1 MRSKLASTR
10 VVGFLT
16 SLKIT
21 VGCLIALFV
30 LVFVGTLY
38 QTPLWRDMATISS
51 NPDSGIPLFL
61 SQSAAWAAVFDG
73 NWGLYSSQQK
83 FFNSWFVTFG
93 DVPVFPGGRLILWV
107 FFINLASTMIFKL
120 RYTWGRLGITVL
132 HAGLVLFFLN
142 AYLTYHLAENTLMSV
157 YEKESSTVSWG
168 AGEWELAVMKVADD
182 GTRVTRET
190 TAYETVGL
198 DVGDTLAYDK
208 AGVQVTVN
216 TYYPHASA
224 LGTVENI
231 AGFEEL
237 TPEPQYERNEPGL
250 EVTIQSA
257 DGPAQKVR
265 LWGVLLKP
273 VPIVG
278 KDGWFITL
286 QRRRME
292 LPFELQLLDVS
303 QELHQGTAMAMSYA
317 SRVQVKEGNSAART
331 IDITMN
337 HPLRH
342 GPLTIF
348 QQGYQ
353 VDQNGYELS
362 TFAVVHNPARHLPLI
377 ACIVTCAGLMLH
389 FLIMFARF
397 LKRRRKEVLV

>member
-10 VVGFLT
+10 LVGFLT

-21 VGCLIALFV
+21 VGCLIALFILV
-30 LVFVGTLY
+30 LVGTLY
-38 QTPLWRDMATISS
+38 QTALWRDMATISQ
-51 NPDSGIPLFL
+51 NPDSNIPLFL

-83 FFNSWFVTFG
+83 FFNSWMVSFG

-107 FFINLASTMIFKL
+107 FFVNLAATMLFKL
-120 RYTWGRLGITVL
+120 RYTWGRIGITVL
-132 HAGLVLFFLN
+132 HGGLVLFFLN
-142 AYLTYHLAENTLMSV
+142 SFLTFHLAENTLMSL
-157 YEKESSTVSWG
+157 YERESSTVSWG
-168 AGEWELAVMKVADD
+168 AGEWELAVMKVEDD
-182 GTRVTRET
+182 DARVTRESS
-190 TAYETVGL
+190 AYETVGL
-198 DVGDTLAYDK
+198 KVGQTLSYDN
-208 AGVQVTVN
+208 ANVRVMVN
-216 TYYPHASA
+216 TYYPHAAA
-224 LGTVENI
+224 LGTIGNI
-231 AGFEEL
+231 TGFEKL

-250 EVTIQSA
+250 ELTIQSA

-265 LWGVLLKP
+265 LWGLILKP
-273 VPIVG
+273 VPIEG
-278 KDGWFITL
+278 KDGWFIAL

-292 LPFELQLLDVS
+292 LPFELQLEDVS
-303 QELHQGTAMAMSYA
+303 QELHQGTGIAKSYA
-317 SRVQVKEGNSAART
+317 SRVLVKDGAAPRT

-377 ACIVTCAGLMLH
+377 ACIVTCAGLFIH
-389 FLIMFARF
+389 FCLMFDRF
-397 LKRRRKEVLV
+397 MKRRRKEAHA